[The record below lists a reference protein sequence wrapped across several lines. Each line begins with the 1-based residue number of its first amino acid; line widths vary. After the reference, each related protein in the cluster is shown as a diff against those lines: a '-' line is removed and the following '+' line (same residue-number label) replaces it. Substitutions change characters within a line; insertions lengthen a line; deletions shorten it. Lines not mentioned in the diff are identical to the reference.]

1 MILLS
6 FDCPHEVCV
15 VSSEVYSNKHWAT
28 SSAISEHQQRFDS
41 QVFKLILKCVVLRS
55 EEVQYE
61 TVSMI
66 FVRFVVQ

>member
-6 FDCPHEVCV
+6 FDCPQKVCV

-28 SSAISEHQQRFDS
+28 LSGISEHQQPFDS
-41 QVFKLILKCVVLRS
+41 QVSKLILKYVVLRS

-61 TVSMI
+61 IVSMI